1 MHLLMACI
9 MQKFDLQLADPSSY
23 ALHMKYVLTIK
34 PEVRVRAIPRAG
46 RQAHVLL
53 SAPSSALREAR
64 DGLGP
69 SGSMAEDASKQRMYV
84 LYGSNTGSCESF
96 AQKIATAAP
105 SYGESIRFS
114 VIGMT

>member
-1 MHLLMACI
+1 MHLLLASI

-23 ALHMKYVLTIK
+23 TLRIKYVLTIK

-46 RQAHVLL
+46 RQTHVLL
-53 SAPSSALREAR
+53 AAPSSALRDAR
-64 DGLGP
+64 DGLAP
-69 SGSMAEDASKQRMYV
+69 SGSSVEDASKQRMYV

-105 SYGESIRFS
+105 SYGKS
-114 VIGMT
+114 VHSRATDWN